1 MGIGDM
7 LEEAEKR
14 FMDDLHKKERFGDL
28 NVERVENYGFENHDK
43 GDLDDRYLP
52 LTTANWFFTFMC
64 MNIPVIGLIY
74 LLVVSFSK
82 SQPLKR
88 DFARAYILYQILF
101 LSISV
106 ILVFVFCYYGLEIA
120 DNALKFMQEL

>member
-1 MGIGDM
+1 M
-7 LEEAEKR
+7 ERAERK

-28 NVERVENYGFENHDK
+28 AVDRVDNGGFENHAK
-43 GDLDDRYLP
+43 KDLDDRYLP

-64 MNIPVIGLIY
+64 MNIPIIGLIY

-106 ILVFVFCYYGLEIA
+106 ILVLVFCYYGLEIA